1 MDEPDDARTAG
12 VGAAL
17 RAHAWRNLAAEEV
30 VRVLLAARDR
40 HRIEVLL
47 GDVGTGDGEWQ
58 ALSPVD
64 AGDIRVAPLTEYLT
78 GRPWREMSL
87 TALVPEAL
95 DVLDR
100 WWFRWQWR
108 LGDEAAPADDA

>member
-1 MDEPDDARTAG
+1 ML
-12 VGAAL
+12 V
-17 RAHAWRNLAAEEV
+17 
-30 VRVLLAARDR
+30 AARDR

-47 GDVGTGDGEWQ
+47 GDVAGTSDGGWQ

-64 AGDIRVAPLTEYLT
+64 PSDIRVAPLTEFLT

-87 TALVPEAL
+87 GALVPELL

-108 LGDEAAPADDA
+108 LGDETAPADDA